1 MIGNI
6 YIFFYLVKYWL
17 EWKRIENYYNK
28 NDKDGFLLEYFRL
41 LLIMEEEMEERKCIL
56 CVFCENVIIGFY
68 NFNFF

>member
-17 EWKRIENYYNK
+17 EWKRIENYYNL

-41 LLIMEEEMEERKCIL
+41 LLIMEEEMVERKCIL
-56 CVFCENVIIGFY
+56 CEFCENVIIGFY